1 MELGSGTVNTTRG
14 WEKLRLLKMPVNE
27 ELAREQPSCQENPKP
42 QRNVTRKGVGE
53 SGRVERV
60 EVAVAPHER
69 MHTVGVKGRK
79 PWRHE
84 ARARH
89 GLIGLR
95 ARPIISRTV
104 PIEIA
109 LGDVNQHSATL
120 VYESA

>member
-1 MELGSGTVNTTRG
+1 MKSWHVSNPRAKKIPNPREL
-14 WEKLRLLKMPVNE
+14 
-27 ELAREQPSCQENPKP
+27 
-42 QRNVTRKGVGE
+42 VTREGVGE

-69 MHTVGVKGRK
+69 MHAVGVKGRK